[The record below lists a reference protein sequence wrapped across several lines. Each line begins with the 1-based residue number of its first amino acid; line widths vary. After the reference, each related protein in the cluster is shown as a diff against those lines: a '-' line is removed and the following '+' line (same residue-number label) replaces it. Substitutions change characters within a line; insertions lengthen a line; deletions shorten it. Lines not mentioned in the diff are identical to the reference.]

1 MPSFRQRR
9 EDFQRTDINRD
20 SPARVDPLPG
30 RSLQRGK
37 SHPVLAFFLTA
48 ILALIVGAVG
58 FAYLVRHATVGVW
71 DHLASIVTGRSISIN
86 VTVPAVVSKIQ
97 RLQRLETV
105 TYSMDS
111 VVEGGRSSTVL
122 PDFLVGDHMLLVVH
136 GQSIAGV
143 DLALLRAAD
152 VHISGKEIRV
162 QLPPPQIFV
171 TRLDNAHTR
180 VYSRSTGIL
189 VPADPNLETQV
200 RQKAEA
206 QLQQSALQ
214 DGILK
219 TAQMNARATVTSL
232 LDGLG
237 FQKVEVD

>member
-1 MPSFRQRR
+1 MPILRSHRR
-9 EDFQRTDINRD
+9 EDFH
-20 SPARVDPLPG
+20 DPDFSTLVEPYVAKK
-30 RSLQRGK
+30 L
-37 SHPVLAFFLTA
+37 HPVLAFLLTVV
-48 ILALIVGAVG
+48 LALVLGAVG
-58 FAYLVRHATVGVW
+58 LAYLVRHATVGIW
-71 DHLASIVTGRSISIN
+71 DHIASVVTGRSLSVD
-86 VTVPAVVSKIQ
+86 VTVPTVVSKIQ
-97 RLQRLETV
+97 KLQRLETV

-143 DLALLRAAD
+143 DLSLLQAD
-152 VHISGKEIRV
+152 DVRISGKDIHV
-162 QLPPPQIFV
+162 HLPPPQIFV

-180 VYSRSTGIL
+180 VYSRSTGVL
-189 VPADPNLETQV
+189 VPADPNLETEV

-206 QLQQSALQ
+206 QLQQSALA
-214 DGILK
+214 DGILN
-219 TAQMNARATVTSL
+219 TAQQNARATVTSL